1 MSGFRL
7 LSHSLRHPIERPA
20 GGFDLALRL
29 FPLPAVHLRHGLGQ
43 PPASA
48 LEAGNGQFQVAL
60 ECGGMGCE
68 RRWRLPLRFQKQL
81 RLGQDALAGHA
92 RAGAPG
98 GVELP
103 GLARVAMVLDQRGG
117 HPLAVVPVGARHR
130 RQIPHRHLRRYRSF
144 AHLLLNRF
152 R

>member
-1 MSGFRL
+1 M
-7 LSHSLRHPIERPA
+7 RHPIERA
-20 GGFDLALRL
+20 ARGFDLALRL

-43 PPASA
+43 APAGA
-48 LEAGNGQFQVAL
+48 LDQGHRLVQVAL
-60 ECGGMGCE
+60 ECVGVSCE
-68 RRWRLPLRFQKQL
+68 RRRWRLPLRFQKQL

-103 GLARVAMVLDQRGG
+103 GLARVATVLDERGG
-117 HPLAVVPVGARHR
+117 HPLAVVPVDARNW
-130 RQIPHRHLRRYRSF
+130 RQIPRRHLRRDRSL
-144 AHLLLNRF
+144 AHLLLDRF